1 MIRVGVVN
9 WQICYLKDKRGD
21 YFVVKF
27 IKIFIIYG
35 NYYLLNKYYIIKVY
49 FMFILKCI
57 I

>member
-1 MIRVGVVN
+1 MIRVGVVK

-21 YFVVKF
+21 YFFVKF

-49 FMFILKCI
+49 FMFILRCI
-57 I
+57 V